1 MYMKYVRGDRCIEHL
16 DMVHEYLQSSPELA
30 LLLSAG
36 HFPSSLDCELIVC
49 EGDSCEKIAHML
61 ESLR

>member
-1 MYMKYVRGDRCIEHL
+1 
-16 DMVHEYLQSSPELA
+16 MVHEYLQSSPELA